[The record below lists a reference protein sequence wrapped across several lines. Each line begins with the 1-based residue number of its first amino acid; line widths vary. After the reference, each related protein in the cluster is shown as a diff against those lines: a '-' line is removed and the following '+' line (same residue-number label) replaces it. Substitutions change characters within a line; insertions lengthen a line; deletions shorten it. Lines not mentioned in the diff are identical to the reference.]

1 MKFIKTSHTTSA
13 KRAIQLVRGNPDCA
27 AFFAWIQEEL
37 AAATKH
43 WPPPINEL
51 TTGRQGNL
59 GEYLSYKVVKESGR
73 HGKSKGYT
81 IAIMGALTPLQDG
94 APTGLDT
101 TIVHLDPSGNINNDC
116 LFIMEVKTTGGLN
129 LTYAKALVNDYD
141 KLLGTTKVAGSLGQ
155 RMNWLQ
161 AYLLEVHEFST
172 EQLDRVGSL
181 FQPKPKDCKGV
192 KLMPTLVHDRS
203 CGDQAAIIALEDV
216 AEAIEALGWRKKN
229 IEPWS
234 IAMNKLTDC
243 LIHLSNNLPFK
254 P

>member
-1 MKFIKTSHTTSA
+1 VTFKKESQTTSA
-13 KRAIQLVRGNPDCA
+13 KHEIQLVRGDPDCA
-27 AFFAWIQEEL
+27 AFFAWIQAEL
-37 AAATKH
+37 NAATAH
-43 WPPPINEL
+43 WPPPIKKL
-51 TTGRQGNL
+51 TTGRRGNL
-59 GEYLSYKVVKESGR
+59 GEYLSYNVVKTSGLY
-73 HGKSKGYT
+73 GKSKGYT

-101 TIVHLDPSGNINNDC
+101 TIVYLDPSGDKDKDC
-116 LFIMEVKTTGGLN
+116 LFIIEVKTTGSVK
-129 LTYAKALVNDYD
+129 LTYAKALVNDYE

-161 AYLLEVHEFST
+161 AYLREVHEFSI
-172 EQLDRVGSL
+172 EELERVGNL
-181 FQPKPKDCKGV
+181 FQPMPKDCKGV

-203 CGDQAAIIALEDV
+203 CGDKLAIDTLMSV
-216 AEAIEALGWRKKN
+216 AQEIESLGWRKRN